1 MKDFRAIGF
10 TILVYLLTTV
20 NVFSQENDSHFVKSP
35 TERLKMVL
43 YSNQK
48 IMVEGE
54 VVVVDGNLINDGMF
68 IIYKPDGS
76 VYQTVHYDMGKI
88 VKVTDFTEQNK
99 M

>member
-1 MKDFRAIGF
+1 MEDLRAIGF
-10 TILVYLLTTV
+10 TILLYLLTTV